1 MCVFWGWGGEGE
13 LTVKE
18 GISGGLLSEFDEEI
32 LETELHI
39 KSKIRQ
45 MKLIQGHQSIDEY
58 FDSN

>member
-1 MCVFWGWGGEGE
+1 MFWGWGGGGE